1 MDSTLSHWLRLR
13 EPADFA
19 ARSAT
24 LTRGVAEAVPRDTPV
39 SLLDLG
45 TGTGSNI
52 RYLANHLPGAQRWLA
67 LDRDATLLA
76 ELPERMSSWSA
87 ERGYE
92 ARTER
97 GRCLV
102 RGRHLDCHIETRQY
116 DLGTLDDYRIFA
128 GRHLVTASALLDL
141 VSESWLLALATHCRA
156 AGAVVLF
163 AITYNG
169 RFTCAPAEDEDDMVR
184 ELMNR
189 HQKTD
194 KGLGGPAAG
203 PGAAACAEQFFM
215 GVGYTVLREPS
226 DWTLGPA
233 ENDVQRLLIE
243 GWAQAATEMS
253 PERAAIIER
262 WRARRLAHVAADRS
276 GIVVGHDDL
285 AAWPPGTHLPL

>member
-19 ARSAT
+19 ARPAT
-24 LTRGVAEAVPRDTPV
+24 LTRAIAEVMPGDTPV

-52 RYLANHLPGAQRWLA
+52 RYLADHLPGEQRWLA
-67 LDRDATLLA
+67 LDRDATLLE

-97 GRCLV
+97 GKCLV
-102 RGRHLDCHIETRQY
+102 RGQHLDCHIETRQH

-169 RFTCAPAEDEDDMVR
+169 RFTCAPVEDEDDMVR

-194 KGLGGPAAG
+194 KRLGGPAAG
-203 PGAAACAEQFFM
+203 PGAAACAEQFFA
-215 GVGYTVLREPS
+215 GVGYTVRREPS
-226 DWTLGPA
+226 DWTLGPT

-253 PERAAIIER
+253 PERAPLIEH
-262 WRARRLAHVAADRS
+262 WRARRLTHVAASRS
-276 GIVVGHDDL
+276 RIVVGHDDL
-285 AAWPPGTHLPL
+285 AAWPPGTHRRL